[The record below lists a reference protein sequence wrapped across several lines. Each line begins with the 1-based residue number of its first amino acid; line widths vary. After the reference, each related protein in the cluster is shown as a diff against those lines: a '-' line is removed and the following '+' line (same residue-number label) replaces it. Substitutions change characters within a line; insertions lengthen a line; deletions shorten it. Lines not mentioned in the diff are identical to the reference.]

1 MDRRSERRDPRLER
15 EERDR
20 IFGDPEPA
28 GRQGRLGLP
37 RLSERLDAGGL
48 RRTGLSLG
56 RKTLVA
62 GLAALALA
70 ACAGTGSSGPDRV
83 VYHFSEGLAQA
94 SNGLRN
100 INNHL
105 EVNPNAKIVVVSHAL
120 GVDFLM
126 QDAKD
131 RNGNKFEDLVEQLKQ
146 RGVQFDVCE
155 ITLRNRKL
163 AKSRF
168 IADATYVPSGVAEIT
183 RLQQK
188 EGYAYLKP

>member
-1 MDRRSERRDPRLER
+1 M
-15 EERDR
+15 
-20 IFGDPEPA
+20 
-28 GRQGRLGLP
+28 
-37 RLSERLDAGGL
+37 RLSIH
-48 RRTGLSLG
+48 S
-56 RKTLVA
+56 LVA
-62 GLAALALA
+62 VILLLAG
-70 ACAGTGSSGPDRV
+70 CASTGGGGGTDRV
-83 VYHFSEGLAQA
+83 VYHLNEGLPQA

-105 EVNPNAKIVVVSHAL
+105 EVNPAAKIIVVTHAQ

-126 QDAKD
+126 NGAKD
-131 RNGNKFEDLVEQLKQ
+131 RNGNKYEDLVEQLRN

-163 AKSRF
+163 TKEQF
-168 IADATYVPSGVAEIT
+168 IADVIFVPSGVAEIT